1 MRLIRYSGRVLALA
15 MMMVFL
21 LTFSFAQETTGGLQ
35 GTVKDEKGALV
46 AKAQVELTGTALVGS
61 KTSSTDASGYYR
73 FANLPPGVYVVTVK
87 SAGFATLKREGITIE
102 VGHLPSLELT
112 LKVGSQETIVE
123 VTSAAPLID
132 VTTTA
137 TATDVTSDVIEDVP
151 HGRSFQSVIQFAP
164 SARNEPLA
172 GSGTYGAAGGT
183 GTGSTSP
190 GNGGNGGG
198 FGFSVAGGADSEN
211 SYLVEGQDTAN
222 LIGGYSH
229 TNVPFEFIQ
238 EVQVKTSGVEAEH
251 GGALGGVINVL
262 MKRGT
267 NSWHGAFTV
276 AAEAGFLD
284 GSPSAYTRFDPNGS
298 VGYPVGALPT
308 DPPRFDYDAQYYQPK
323 KDHTRDIQPGFI
335 IGGPLV
341 KDRVFGFFGFA
352 PEYSSQDR
360 SVNFGANDDN
370 AGVQSFNRDTQTYYT
385 TARIDV
391 KATKRLSVFGSYLSQ
406 YQRQTGENLPA
417 ADAVNGLTNVSVAS
431 PLVGFWHGYG
441 FSAPNL
447 TINIGADFTITP
459 KLISTTRFGYYFENY
474 HDFGFPTAGTI
485 YLFQT
490 AGTTGQL
497 CTPGVLDPTGVNTTS
512 ASCTGTA
519 LASDPTSIAAGLV
532 QPNGYFTAGN
542 DQNYTI
548 KNSNKHFQLDQ
559 DIAWFKSNLAGTH
572 NFKFGYQLNRISND
586 IYQRWNAPAVEI
598 FPGAPAYSYYYGT
611 NVAGPY
617 GAATVQDFGTK
628 GQATSY
634 NHAFFAQDSWT
645 IGKGVTIV
653 AGIRV
658 EHENVPSENNTEG
671 LQATNPINFGWGSK
685 VAPRVGFAWDVFQD
699 GKLKVFGSH
708 GVFNDMM
715 KLNLA
720 ISSFGGQYWD
730 NCTYELFD
738 PNYKDIVAAPD
749 ANARY
754 CQNSNGA
761 NDTTLGALLTP
772 TSSTVNGNTY
782 SSTQNVFVDNINFRG
797 NEGVVPGLKP
807 YRQHEEVL
815 GADYQ
820 LRKHLAFEARWDRR
834 RLDRVI
840 EDAAL
845 FSQGNEVFEIVNPGY
860 GPNSTN
866 TDCPDCPNNIK
877 AARSYDGLELRV
889 TKSLD
894 HNWFGMF
901 SYTYSNLRGNYSGLT
916 STDLADGGG
925 GRNSPNNSRA
935 FDETYFQYDAYG
947 KSSSGPLGTDRPNT
961 FKGYAYYQ
969 QPWAHKRATTSVGIF
984 QTMYQGTPLSSYIDV
999 GAAGGYPV
1007 YPEGRGKWANLVQD
1021 QSTGDIT
1028 VTSVGVR
1035 RTPWYIQSDAS
1046 LLQDVKINA
1055 NNSAQVVSFGVTVTN
1070 LFNQRSVT
1078 SYNSAINSPNYGNAL
1093 YPGGYAI
1100 GSGAAYSAF
1109 EHYYDWKSLLNDD
1122 AIILNSTY
1130 GTPRS
1135 FQAAR
1140 TVRFNLK
1147 YTF

>member
-1 MRLIRYSGRVLALA
+1 MKVFRFSSRMIALA
-15 MMMVFL
+15 IMMALL
-21 LTFSFAQETTGGLQ
+21 LTLSFAQETTGGLQ
-35 GTVKDEKGALV
+35 GTVKDEKGALIS
-46 AKAQVELTGTALVGS
+46 KAQVELTGTTLVGQRNL
-61 KTSSTDASGYYR
+61 STDSAGYYR

-87 SAGFATLKREGITIE
+87 SAGFATLKREGVTIE

-112 LKVGSQETIVE
+112 LKVGSQQTVVE
-123 VTSAAPLID
+123 VTSEAPLID

-172 GSGTYGAAGGT
+172 GSGTYGAAGGN
-183 GTGSTSP
+183 GSGSNSP

-251 GGALGGVINVL
+251 GGALGGVVNVL

-276 AAEAGFLD
+276 AVEPGFLD
-284 GSPSAYTRFDPNGS
+284 GSPAAYTRYDPNGA
-298 VGYPVGALPT
+298 VGYGSSSLT
-308 DPPRFDYDAQYYQPK
+308 NPRFDYDAQYYQPK
-323 KDHTRDIQPGFI
+323 RDHTRDIQPGFM

-341 KDRVFGFFGFA
+341 KDRVFAFFGFA
-352 PEYSSQDR
+352 PEYTSQDR
-360 SVNFGANDDN
+360 SVNFGTNDDN
-370 AGVQSFNRDTQTYYT
+370 AGVQTFNRDTQTYYT
-385 TARIDV
+385 TARVDV
-391 KATKRLSVFGSYLSQ
+391 KVNSRVNVFGSWLSQ

-417 ADAVNGLTNVSVAS
+417 ADSVNGLTNVSVAS

-447 TINIGADFTITP
+447 TINTGADITITP
-459 KLISTTRFGYYFENY
+459 RLISTTRFGYYFENY
-474 HDFGFPTAGTI
+474 HDFGFPTAGTL

-490 AGTTGQL
+490 AGTTGNL
-497 CTPGVLDPTGVNTTS
+497 CTPGDFTVPVS

-519 LASDPTSIAAGLV
+519 LSSDPTSIAAGLV

-586 IYQRWNAPAVEI
+586 IYQRWNAPAVLV

-611 NVAGPY
+611 DVAGTY
-617 GAATVQDFGTK
+617 GAATVQDFGTR

-653 AGIRV
+653 AGVRV

-671 LQATNPINFGWGSK
+671 TQAANPINFGWGSK
-685 VAPRVGFAWDVFQD
+685 IAPRVGFAWDVFQD

-749 ANARY
+749 SNARY
-754 CQNSNGA
+754 CQNSSGY

-772 TSSTVNGNTY
+772 TTSTVNGTTY
-782 SSTQNVFVDNINFRG
+782 SSTQNVLVDNINFRG
-797 NEGVVPGLKP
+797 NEGVVNGLKP

-815 GADYQ
+815 GVDYQ
-820 LRKHLAFEARWDRR
+820 LRKHIAFEARWDRR

-860 GPNSTN
+860 GPNATN
-866 TDCPDCPNNIK
+866 TDCGSACPNNIK

-901 SYTYSNLRGNYSGLT
+901 SYTYSTLRGNYSGLT

-947 KSSSGPLGTDRPNT
+947 RSSSGPLGTDRPNT

-969 QPWAHKRATTSVGIF
+969 KPWAHKRASTSVGLF
-984 QTMYQGTPLSSYIDV
+984 QTLYQGTPLSSYIDV

-1028 VTSVGVR
+1028 VTSVGTR

-1055 NNSAQVVSFGVTVTN
+1055 NNPAQVVSFGVTVQN

-1078 SYNSAINSPNYGNAL
+1078 SYNSGINSENYGNAL

-1100 GSGAAYSAF
+1100 GSAAAYAAY
-1109 EHYYDWKSLLNDD
+1109 EHAYDWKSLLNSDD
-1122 AIILNSTY
+1122 IILASTY
-1130 GTPRS
+1130 GKPRS

-1140 TVRFNLK
+1140 TVRFTLK